1 MTFGNFDRYCVG
13 EYTIETY
20 TIGACS
26 SGGVKYQIVGTVS
39 PVPSLAPTAALSGYY
54 VTARYSED
62 RCTKITSAVS
72 YPLNSCNNDADGLGG
87 YVKYTATASTIART
101 EYSDLSCT
109 TAVSTPL
116 PIYID
121 YSATCKSILSYM
133 YVPSN
138 TLISINSNGVPPS
151 SLTMAS
157 IRLVHIISLS
167 CVMASFQSQFTFS
180 FLHLLTVSD
189 LTLHHSSITT
199 TPISISSH
207 RL

>member
-1 MTFGNFDRYCVG
+1 MYIFVTGTTLSKLTFGNFDQYCVG

-20 TIGACS
+20 TVDACS

-72 YPLNSCNNDADGLGG
+72 HPLNSCNEYENELDLIG
-87 YVKYTATASTIART
+87 YVKYTATASTVART
-101 EYSDLSCT
+101 EYSDSSCT

-121 YSATCKSILSYM
+121 YTATCTSLFFYT

-138 TLISINSNGVPPS
+138 TLITVNSNGIPPMPF
-151 SLTMAS
+151 TMAS
-157 IRLVHIISLS
+157 IR
-167 CVMASFQSQFTFS
+167 
-180 FLHLLTVSD
+180 
-189 LTLHHSSITT
+189 
-199 TPISISSH
+199 
-207 RL
+207 